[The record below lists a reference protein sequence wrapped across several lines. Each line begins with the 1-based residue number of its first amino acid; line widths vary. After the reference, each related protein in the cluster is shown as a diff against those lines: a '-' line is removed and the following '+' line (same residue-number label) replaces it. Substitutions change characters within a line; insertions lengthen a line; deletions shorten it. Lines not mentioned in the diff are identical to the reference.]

1 MNMPRFAVAFLC
13 SICAVDRMAPAPAAV
28 FSIAL
33 IRHNKELFM
42 DIRRFLLAA
51 ILFSAT
57 LFAAPQPKPPVSG
70 AWRLVFAEEFNG
82 TNLNPKVWMKLRGLG
97 RATVNP
103 TTRIWTILPSMRA
116 IPRSAT
122 GCCGFTGK
130 RRRLRSKAPLTRTP
144 RASPP
149 PPPAL
154 ISATA

>member
-13 SICAVDRMAPAPAAV
+13 SICAVDRIAPAPAAV

-57 LFAAPQPKPPVSG
+57 LFAAPHPKPPVSG
-70 AWRLVFAEEFNG
+70 AWRLVLAEEFNG

-97 RATVNP
+97 P
-103 TTRIWTILPSMRA
+103 
-116 IPRSAT
+116 
-122 GCCGFTGK
+122 G
-130 RRRLRSKAPLTRTP
+130 
-144 RASPP
+144 
-149 PPPAL
+149 
-154 ISATA
+154 